1 MNLGD
6 HSREIEIEAELAR
19 FEKENP
25 ELTKTIKLMG
35 LTIEKYNNIM
45 LNLSS
50 KDVVTSNTTEG

>member
-1 MNLGD
+1 MNLED
-6 HSREIEIEAELAR
+6 RSKEIEGEFAR

-25 ELTKTIKLMG
+25 ELAKTLKLMG
-35 LTIEKYNNIM
+35 MTIEKYNNIM

>member
-1 MNLGD
+1 MNVVG
-6 HSREIEIEAELAR
+6 RYEEIEKEFAH

-25 ELTKTIKLMG
+25 ELVKTLEIMG

-50 KDVVTSNTTEG
+50 NEVVTTNTTEG